1 MNKKIYLKVALTII
15 TILCFFSVLSF
26 AYTNKGTYDP
36 NASID
41 SAVKKIDEGTS
52 FLNNELIPRIG
63 FVITIIAVVFYMSG
77 HAEGNKKL
85 KSALLGV
92 IGLAMI
98 VTLFSGIFNF
108 FAG

>member
-1 MNKKIYLKVALTII
+1 MNRKKDFLKLTLTSIFLFI
-15 TILCFFSVLSF
+15 SKVSLAFTDR
-26 AYTNKGTYDP
+26 GTYDP